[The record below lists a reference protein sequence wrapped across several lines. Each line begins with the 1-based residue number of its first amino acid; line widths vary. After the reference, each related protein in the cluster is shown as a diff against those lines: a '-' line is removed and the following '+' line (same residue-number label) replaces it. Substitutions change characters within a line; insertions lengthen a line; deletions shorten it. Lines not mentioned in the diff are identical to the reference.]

1 MASKRVR
8 ELEAKV
14 EALTQRLTYLENMH
28 ANFEHAD
35 NSFWTFSPLAKLEYT
50 YHDMAGRY
58 GCRDLTAREVQEAMN
73 NPHPYT
79 REHTAQT
86 RKITGITL
94 QELAQFVIDKKPIK
108 REYYKSDR
116 YETAYRADGI
126 TKSVQTGLGDISI
139 KEGSW

>member
-28 ANFEHAD
+28 ANFKHAD
-35 NSFWTFSPLAKLEYT
+35 DSFWAFSPLAKLEYT

-58 GCRDLTAREVQEAMN
+58 GCRDLTAHEVQEAMN

-79 REHTAQT
+79 RERTAQT
-86 RKITGITL
+86 NKITDVTL
-94 QELAQFVIDKKPIK
+94 QELAQYVIDKKPFK
-108 REYYKSDR
+108 RKYYKSDR
-116 YETAYRADGI
+116 YETAYGTDGI
-126 TKSVQTGLGDISI
+126 TKSVETGLGNITI
-139 KEGSW
+139 KEGW

>member
-14 EALTQRLTYLENMH
+14 EELTKRLTYLENMH
-28 ANFEHAD
+28 AVFEHVDDSCWA
-35 NSFWTFSPLAKLEYT
+35 FSPLARFEYVS
-50 YHDMAGRY
+50 HDMAGRY
-58 GCRDLTAREVQEAMN
+58 NCRDLTAREVQEAMN

-79 REHTAQT
+79 RERTAQT
-86 RKITGITL
+86 NKIADVTL
-94 QELAQFVIDKKPIK
+94 QELAQYVIDKKPIK

-139 KEGSW
+139 KEGR